1 MNTETQNRNKV
12 TDIENKL
19 VVTNRE
25 RERGKAQDRDTGL
38 STNYYLQSK

>member
-25 RERGKAQDRDTGL
+25 RERGKRQDRDTGL

>member
-25 RERGKAQDRDTGL
+25 RERGNPQDRDTGL